1 MLRDPMGGAPLLTFW
16 YAGEGVKA
24 RRRMK
29 TASPAA
35 VCAGLEAFKPHS
47 TQHTN
52 FSMSS
57 HTGSSS
63 NSSSNSPQNPAGFR
77 SFSFRL
83 LLGLTL
89 AALVT
94 GVFSGLGAIALHYV
108 LDFMQELT
116 FGQAEGHHPMVTDG
130 ADPARRALVLAALG
144 PFVALVWYYLQSG
157 GRRVVGVKSQI
168 AGATEEDR
176 TPSLWRQI
184 SHSLIQIVA
193 VGAGS
198 PVGKEV
204 APRELGALAAGR
216 TSNLL
221 ERLGFVGSDGAPLLG
236 VRERSLLV
244 AAGAASGLAAVYQV
258 PIGGVVYLVEAMA
271 VGLSLRS
278 LYVGA
283 VTVWTAT
290 VTANLVIVNE
300 PTYPVP
306 QLPLD
311 ATTLTVAA
319 LTGVVLAPLALG
331 FRALSQRAE
340 KIKAKDRSLLW
351 RIPVAFALVAVVS
364 LWLPEILGNG
374 RLLTQHTF
382 NASLDAAADGLT
394 AAAAVYVLVLAV
406 AKAAV
411 VVLSLRFGSYGGT
424 LTPGLALG
432 AAAAFCVAALV
443 LWVFPGLGGGPG
455 GASMVL
461 YAAALTGTAAFLG
474 VSMNAPLSALTLLIG
489 FTGQGAS
496 AWLPMA
502 VAVGTAVLTRRA
514 WTRAFGNK
522 K

>member
-1 MLRDPMGGAPLLTFW
+1 
-16 YAGEGVKA
+16 
-24 RRRMK
+24 
-29 TASPAA
+29 
-35 VCAGLEAFKPHS
+35 
-47 TQHTN
+47 
-52 FSMSS
+52 MSS

-63 NSSSNSPQNPAGFR
+63 SSSPNSPQSSAGFR

-168 AGATEEDR
+168 AGATEENR

-184 SHSLIQIVA
+184 SHSVIQIVA

-216 TSNLL
+216 TANLL
-221 ERLGFVGSDGAPLLG
+221 ERLGFVGADGAPLLG

-319 LTGVVLAPLALG
+319 LTGVVLTPLALG

-340 KIKAKDRSLLW
+340 KLKAKDRSLLW

-382 NASLDAAADGLT
+382 NVSLDAAAGGLT
-394 AAAAVYVLVLAV
+394 AAAAYVLALCV

-411 VVLSLRFGSYGGT
+411 VVVSLRFGSYGGT

-443 LWVFPGLGGGPG
+443 LWAFPGLGGVPG

-502 VAVGTAVLTRRA
+502 VAVGTAVLTRWA
-514 WTRAFGNK
+514 WTRAFGAK

>member
-1 MLRDPMGGAPLLTFW
+1 
-16 YAGEGVKA
+16 
-24 RRRMK
+24 
-29 TASPAA
+29 
-35 VCAGLEAFKPHS
+35 
-47 TQHTN
+47 
-52 FSMSS
+52 MSS

-63 NSSSNSPQNPAGFR
+63 NSSPNSPQSPAGFR

-83 LLGLTL
+83 LLGLTI

-168 AGATEEDR
+168 AGVTEEDR

-221 ERLGFVGSDGAPLLG
+221 ERLGFVGADGAPLLG

-258 PIGGVVYLVEAMA
+258 PIGGLVYLVETMA
-271 VGLSLRS
+271 AGLSLWS

-290 VTANLVIVNE
+290 ATANLVIVNE

-319 LTGVVLAPLALG
+319 LTGVVLTPLALG

-351 RIPVAFALVAVVS
+351 RIPVSFALVAVVS

-382 NASLDAAADGLT
+382 NVSLD
-394 AAAAVYVLVLAV
+394 AAAAVYVLALCV

-443 LWVFPGLGGGPG
+443 LWAFPGLDGVPG

-502 VAVGTAVLTRRA
+502 VAVGTAVLTRWA
-514 WTRAFGNK
+514 WTRAFGYK

>member
-1 MLRDPMGGAPLLTFW
+1 
-16 YAGEGVKA
+16 
-24 RRRMK
+24 
-29 TASPAA
+29 
-35 VCAGLEAFKPHS
+35 
-47 TQHTN
+47 
-52 FSMSS
+52 MSS
-57 HTGSSS
+57 HTA
-63 NSSSNSPQNPAGFR
+63 SSSNSPHIPAGSH

-83 LLGLTL
+83 LMGLTL

-130 ADPARRALVLAALG
+130 ADPARRALILAALG

-157 GRRVVGVKSQI
+157 GRRVVGVNSQI

-176 TPSLWRQI
+176 TPSLWQQI
-184 SHSLIQIVA
+184 SHSVIQIVA

-216 TSNLL
+216 CACFL
-221 ERLGFVGSDGAPLLG
+221 ERMGSTRPDGAPLLG
-236 VRERSLLV
+236 ARERRLLV

-271 VGLSLRS
+271 VGLSLWS

-319 LTGVVLAPLALG
+319 LTGVVLTPLALG

-340 KIKAKDRSLLW
+340 KLKAKDRSLLW

-382 NASLDAAADGLT
+382 NEALAGGLGAGAVGYVAALT
-394 AAAAVYVLVLAV
+394 V

-411 VVLSLRFGSYGGT
+411 VVLSLRSGSYGGT

-432 AAAAFCVAALV
+432 AAAAFCMAALV
-443 LWVFPGLGGGPG
+443 LWAFPGLGGVPG

-474 VSMNAPLSALTLLIG
+474 VSMNAPLSALALLIG

-502 VAVGTAVLTRRA
+502 VAVGTAVLTRWA
-514 WTRAFGNK
+514 WTRAFGAK

>member
-1 MLRDPMGGAPLLTFW
+1 
-16 YAGEGVKA
+16 
-24 RRRMK
+24 
-29 TASPAA
+29 
-35 VCAGLEAFKPHS
+35 
-47 TQHTN
+47 
-52 FSMSS
+52 MSS
-57 HTGSSS
+57 HTA
-63 NSSSNSPQNPAGFR
+63 SSSNSPHIPAGSH

-83 LLGLTL
+83 LMGLTL

-130 ADPARRALVLAALG
+130 ADPARRALILAALG

-157 GRRVVGVKSQI
+157 GRRVVGVNSQI

-176 TPSLWRQI
+176 TPSLWQQI
-184 SHSLIQIVA
+184 SHSVIQIVA

-216 TSNLL
+216 CACFL
-221 ERLGFVGSDGAPLLG
+221 ERMGSTRPDGAPLLG
-236 VRERSLLV
+236 ARERRLLV

-271 VGLSLRS
+271 VGLSLWS

-319 LTGVVLAPLALG
+319 LTGVVLTPLALG

-364 LWLPEILGNG
+364 LWIPEILGNG

-382 NASLDAAADGLT
+382 NEALAGGLGAGAVGYVAALT
-394 AAAAVYVLVLAV
+394 V

-411 VVLSLRFGSYGGT
+411 VVLSLRSGSYGGT

-432 AAAAFCVAALV
+432 AAVAFCVAALV
-443 LWVFPGLGGGPG
+443 LWAFPGLGGVPG

-502 VAVGTAVLTRRA
+502 VAVGTAVLTRWA
-514 WTRAFGNK
+514 WTRAFGAK

>member
-1 MLRDPMGGAPLLTFW
+1 
-16 YAGEGVKA
+16 
-24 RRRMK
+24 
-29 TASPAA
+29 
-35 VCAGLEAFKPHS
+35 
-47 TQHTN
+47 
-52 FSMSS
+52 MSS
-57 HTGSSS
+57 HTA
-63 NSSSNSPQNPAGFR
+63 SSSNSPHIPAGSH

-83 LLGLTL
+83 LMGLTL

-130 ADPARRALVLAALG
+130 ADPARRALILAALG
-144 PFVALVWYYLQSG
+144 PFVALVWHYLQSG
-157 GRRVVGVKSQI
+157 GRRVVGVNSQI

-176 TPSLWRQI
+176 TPSLWQQI
-184 SHSLIQIVA
+184 SHSVIQIVA

-216 TSNLL
+216 CACFL
-221 ERLGFVGSDGAPLLG
+221 ERGGGTRPDGAPLLG
-236 VRERSLLV
+236 DRERRLLV

-258 PIGGVVYLVEAMA
+258 PIGGLVYLVEAMA
-271 VGLSLRS
+271 AGLSLWS

-290 VTANLVIVNE
+290 VTANLVIANE

-319 LTGVVLAPLALG
+319 LTGVVLTPLALG

-382 NASLDAAADGLT
+382 NEALAGGLGAGAVGYVAALT
-394 AAAAVYVLVLAV
+394 V

-411 VVLSLRFGSYGGT
+411 VVLSLRSGSYGGT

-432 AAAAFCVAALV
+432 AAVAFCVAALV
-443 LWVFPGLGGGPG
+443 LWAFPGLGGVPG

-502 VAVGTAVLTRRA
+502 VAVGTAVLTRWA
-514 WTRAFGNK
+514 WTRAFGAK

>member
-1 MLRDPMGGAPLLTFW
+1 
-16 YAGEGVKA
+16 
-24 RRRMK
+24 
-29 TASPAA
+29 
-35 VCAGLEAFKPHS
+35 
-47 TQHTN
+47 
-52 FSMSS
+52 MSS

-63 NSSSNSPQNPAGFR
+63 NSSSNSPQNSAGSR

-116 FGQAEGHHPMVTDG
+116 FGQSEGHHPMVTDG

-144 PFVALVWYYLQSG
+144 PFVALVWYYLRSG

-221 ERLGFVGSDGAPLLG
+221 ERLGFVGTDGAALLG

-319 LTGVVLAPLALG
+319 LTGVVLTPLALG

-382 NASLDAAADGLT
+382 NEALAGGLGAGAVGYVAALT
-394 AAAAVYVLVLAV
+394 V

-411 VVLSLRFGSYGGT
+411 VVLSLRSGSYGGT

-432 AAAAFCVAALV
+432 AAAAFCMAALV
-443 LWVFPGLGGGPG
+443 LWAFPGLGGVPG

-474 VSMNAPLSALTLLIG
+474 VSMNAPLSALALLIG

-502 VAVGTAVLTRRA
+502 VAVGTAVLTRWA
-514 WTRAFGNK
+514 WTRAFGAK

>member
-1 MLRDPMGGAPLLTFW
+1 
-16 YAGEGVKA
+16 
-24 RRRMK
+24 
-29 TASPAA
+29 
-35 VCAGLEAFKPHS
+35 
-47 TQHTN
+47 
-52 FSMSS
+52 MSS
-57 HTGSSS
+57 HTA
-63 NSSSNSPQNPAGFR
+63 SSSNSPHIPAGSH

-83 LLGLTL
+83 LMGLTL

-130 ADPARRALVLAALG
+130 ADPARRALILAALG
-144 PFVALVWYYLQSG
+144 PFVALVWHYLQSG
-157 GRRVVGVKSQI
+157 GRRVVGVNSQI

-176 TPSLWRQI
+176 TPSLWQQI
-184 SHSLIQIVA
+184 SHSVIQIVA

-216 TSNLL
+216 CACFL
-221 ERLGFVGSDGAPLLG
+221 ERGGGTRPDGAPLLG
-236 VRERSLLV
+236 DRERRLLV

-258 PIGGVVYLVEAMA
+258 PIGGLVYLVEAMA
-271 VGLSLRS
+271 AGLSLWS

-283 VTVWTAT
+283 VTVGTAT
-290 VTANLVIVNE
+290 VTANLVIANE

-319 LTGVVLAPLALG
+319 LTGVVLTPLALG

-364 LWLPEILGNG
+364 LWIPEILGNG

-382 NASLDAAADGLT
+382 NEALAGGLGAGAVGYVAALT
-394 AAAAVYVLVLAV
+394 V

-411 VVLSLRFGSYGGT
+411 VVLSLRSGSYGGT

-432 AAAAFCVAALV
+432 AAAAFCMAALV
-443 LWVFPGLGGGPG
+443 LWAFPGLGGVPG

-474 VSMNAPLSALTLLIG
+474 ISMNAPLSALALLIG

-502 VAVGTAVLTRRA
+502 VAVGTAVLTRWA
-514 WTRAFGNK
+514 WTRAFGAK

>member
-1 MLRDPMGGAPLLTFW
+1 
-16 YAGEGVKA
+16 
-24 RRRMK
+24 
-29 TASPAA
+29 
-35 VCAGLEAFKPHS
+35 
-47 TQHTN
+47 
-52 FSMSS
+52 MSS
-57 HTGSSS
+57 RTA
-63 NSSSNSPQNPAGFR
+63 SSSNSPQIPAGSR

-83 LLGLTL
+83 LMGLTL

-130 ADPARRALVLAALG
+130 ADPARRALILAALG
-144 PFVALVWYYLQSG
+144 PFVALVWHYLQSG
-157 GRRVVGVKSQI
+157 GRRVVGVNSQI

-176 TPSLWRQI
+176 TPSLWQQI
-184 SHSLIQIVA
+184 SHSVIQIVA

-216 TSNLL
+216 CACFL
-221 ERLGFVGSDGAPLLG
+221 ERGGGTRPDGAPLLG
-236 VRERSLLV
+236 DRERRLLV

-258 PIGGVVYLVEAMA
+258 PIGGLVYLVEAMA
-271 VGLSLRS
+271 AGLSLWS

-283 VTVWTAT
+283 VTVGTAT
-290 VTANLVIVNE
+290 VTANLVIANE

-319 LTGVVLAPLALG
+319 LTGVVLTPLALG

-364 LWLPEILGNG
+364 LWIPEILGNG

-382 NASLDAAADGLT
+382 NEALAGGLGAGAVGYVAALT
-394 AAAAVYVLVLAV
+394 V

-411 VVLSLRFGSYGGT
+411 VVLSLRSGSYGGT

-432 AAAAFCVAALV
+432 AAAAFCMAALV
-443 LWVFPGLGGGPG
+443 LWAFPGLGGVPD

-474 VSMNAPLSALTLLIG
+474 VSMNAPLSALALLIG

-502 VAVGTAVLTRRA
+502 VAVGTAVLTRWA
-514 WTRAFGNK
+514 WTRAFGAK